1 MQSLCFG
8 KYCKVFTILML
19 KWFKVSLQKSYFFLC
34 SLFMSLSYM
43 VPQHVAYIS
52 FLIRDSIGKCCTR
65 KEYFKCCRPQNV
77 YQCINKITAHIK
89 LYLIWIIHGY
99 KTICQHNVISY
110 EIYNKSCILCVK
122 SFSALLKSPGNVHV
136 FIINIVSTNQ
146 NKICLYRW
154 SHLFH

>member
-1 MQSLCFG
+1 MQSLCIG
-8 KYCKVFTILML
+8 KYCKVFTILIL

-34 SLFMSLSYM
+34 SLFMSLSST

-52 FLIRDSIGKCCTR
+52 FLIRGNIGKCCTR

-77 YQCINKITAHIK
+77 YQCIDKITAHIK

-110 EIYNKSCILCVK
+110 EIYNKVS
-122 SFSALLKSPGNVHV
+122 SALKAFQHHLKVLLMFMS
-136 FIINIVSTNQ
+136 
-146 NKICLYRW
+146 L
-154 SHLFH
+154 

>member
-1 MQSLCFG
+1 MQRLCIA
-8 KYCKVFTILML
+8 KYCNVYTNLIL

-52 FLIRDSIGKCCTR
+52 FLIRGSVGKCWTR
-65 KEYFKCCRPQNV
+65 KEYFKCCRPQNG
-77 YQCINKITAHIK
+77 YKCITKITKHIY
-89 LYLIWIIHGY
+89 LYSFWIIHGY
-99 KTICQHNVISY
+99 KTICQHNLISY
-110 EIYNKSCILCVK
+110 NIHNKVSTQ
-122 SFSALLKSPGNVHV
+122 FSALLKSPGNVMPH
-136 FIINIVSTNQ
+136 IINIFSTNQ